1 MFLCVFHFFII
12 LFLSFF
18 LSVFPSIYLS
28 AFIFASLVP
37 VSQLLKCRNHTDE
50 CEAAKVKLKNWPIST
65 PLGRRL
71 AKKLRKQDREKK
83 IKTKKEREKYRTA
96 SQTVCPPNPP
106 PAGRPVIAAVAASVV
121 VSGSR
126 VRRCLP
132 PLLKGKLEAGRLLP
146 LDCFWESRMERACKQ
161 VSKRPTDR
169 PAIRCLFTR
178 MCCALLNCGAVARHR
193 SIALINSFSVQPAGR
208 TRHRPRTGARAPIA
222 GQHTYSNRWIRRR
235 TLGHYL
241 ITV

>member
-169 PAIRCLFTR
+169 PTGHPLFIYPNVLR
-178 MCCALLNCGAVARHR
+178 SPQLWCGSAAPVHR
-193 SIALINSFSVQPAGR
+193 ID
-208 TRHRPRTGARAPIA
+208 
-222 GQHTYSNRWIRRR
+222 
-235 TLGHYL
+235 
-241 ITV
+241 